1 MKIIYKVKGN
11 KTMLWREH
19 GKTENL
25 PTPSS
30 YSADI
35 EDTDNDSYTSK
46 KTGALIDNP
55 IAVGMLKLSMAWDLN
70 SEEEAENIIQKTYK
84 NPLVLDVKVPVV
96 NGGFLE
102 GAKFRVSKRKV
113 EMIDTELNTN
123 TSKTRWKCSFNLMQK
138 ELTEAQKQA
147 VKNANSQE
155 AIMYYNTSQNY
166 KDKILKDST
175 QHELNIYID
184 GNKIEENHIIDFK

>member
-1 MKIIYKVKGN
+1 
-11 KTMLWREH
+11 MLWREH

-55 IAVGMLKLSMAWDLN
+55 IAVGMLKVSMAWDLN
-70 SEEEAENIIQKTYK
+70 SEEEAEQLIQKTYK
-84 NPLVLDVKVPVV
+84 NPLILDVKVPVI

-102 GAKFRVSKRKV
+102 GVKFRVSKRKV
-113 EMIDTELNTN
+113 EMIDTESSKS

-138 ELTEAQKQA
+138 ELTDAQKTA
-147 VKNANSQE
+147 VKNSNS
-155 AIMYYNTSQNY
+155 
-166 KDKILKDST
+166 
-175 QHELNIYID
+175 
-184 GNKIEENHIIDFK
+184 

>member
-1 MKIIYKVKGN
+1 MI
-11 KTMLWREH
+11 WREH
-19 GKTENL
+19 GETQNL
-25 PTPSS
+25 PTPSA

-55 IAVGMLKLSMAWDLN
+55 IAIGMLKLSMSWDLN
-70 SEEEAENIIQKTYK
+70 SEDEAEKLIQKTYK
-84 NPLVLDVKVPVV
+84 NPFILDVKVPVV

-113 EMIDTELNTN
+113 EMIDTELSKS

-138 ELTEAQKQA
+138 ELTDAQKTA
-147 VKNANSQE
+147 VKNSNS
-155 AIMYYNTSQNY
+155 
-166 KDKILKDST
+166 
-175 QHELNIYID
+175 
-184 GNKIEENHIIDFK
+184 

>member
-1 MKIIYKVKGN
+1 
-11 KTMLWREH
+11 MLWKEH

-25 PTPSS
+25 PTPST
-30 YSADI
+30 YSAEI
-35 EDTDNDSYTSK
+35 KDTDNDSYTSK

-70 SEEEAENIIQKTYK
+70 SEAEAESLMQNTYK
-84 NPLVLDVKVPVV
+84 NPLILDVKVPVV

-102 GAKFRVSKRKV
+102 GAKFRVSERKV
-113 EMIDTELNTN
+113 EMIDTEQEIS

-147 VKNANSQE
+147 VKNANS
-155 AIMYYNTSQNY
+155 
-166 KDKILKDST
+166 
-175 QHELNIYID
+175 
-184 GNKIEENHIIDFK
+184 

>member
-1 MKIIYKVKGN
+1 
-11 KTMLWREH
+11 MLWKEH

-25 PTPSS
+25 PTPST
-30 YSADI
+30 YSAEI
-35 EDTDNDSYTSK
+35 KDTDNDSYTSK

-70 SEEEAENIIQKTYK
+70 SEAEAESLMQNTYK
-84 NPLVLDVKVPVV
+84 NPLILDVKVPVV

-102 GAKFRVSKRKV
+102 GAKFRVSERKV
-113 EMIDTELNTN
+113 EMIDTEQEIS

-147 VKNANSQE
+147 VENANS
-155 AIMYYNTSQNY
+155 
-166 KDKILKDST
+166 
-175 QHELNIYID
+175 
-184 GNKIEENHIIDFK
+184 

>member
-1 MKIIYKVKGN
+1 
-11 KTMLWREH
+11 MLWREH
-19 GKTENL
+19 GATDNL
-25 PTPSS
+25 PTPST

-55 IAVGMLKLSMAWDLN
+55 IAIGMLKLSMAWDLN
-70 SEEEAENIIQKTYK
+70 SEAEAEALIQKTYK
-84 NPLVLDVKVPVV
+84 NPFVLDVKVPVV

-113 EMIDTELNTN
+113 EMIDTELNTS

-138 ELTEAQKQA
+138 ELTEAQKTA
-147 VKNANSQE
+147 VKNANS
-155 AIMYYNTSQNY
+155 
-166 KDKILKDST
+166 
-175 QHELNIYID
+175 
-184 GNKIEENHIIDFK
+184 

>member
-1 MKIIYKVKGN
+1 
-11 KTMLWREH
+11 MLWREH
-19 GKTENL
+19 GATDNL
-25 PTPSS
+25 PTPST

-55 IAVGMLKLSMAWDLN
+55 IAIGMLKLSMAWDLN
-70 SEEEAENIIQKTYK
+70 SEEEAESLIQKTYK

-113 EMIDTELNTN
+113 EMIDTELNTS

-147 VKNANSQE
+147 VKNVNS
-155 AIMYYNTSQNY
+155 
-166 KDKILKDST
+166 
-175 QHELNIYID
+175 
-184 GNKIEENHIIDFK
+184 

>member
-1 MKIIYKVKGN
+1 
-11 KTMLWREH
+11 MLWKEH
-19 GKTENL
+19 GNTEDL
-25 PTPSS
+25 PTPST

-35 EDTDNDSYTSK
+35 EDTDKDSYSSIVD
-46 KTGALIDNP
+46 GSLIDNP
-55 IAVGMLKLSMAWDLN
+55 IAVGMLKLSMSWDFN
-70 SEEEAENIIQKTYK
+70 TEEEAEALIQKTYK

-138 ELTEAQKQA
+138 ELTEAQKTT
-147 VKNANSQE
+147 VEEANS
-155 AIMYYNTSQNY
+155 
-166 KDKILKDST
+166 
-175 QHELNIYID
+175 
-184 GNKIEENHIIDFK
+184 

>member
-1 MKIIYKVKGN
+1 
-11 KTMLWREH
+11 MLWREH
-19 GKTENL
+19 GATDNL
-25 PTPSS
+25 PTPST

-55 IAVGMLKLSMAWDLN
+55 IAIGMLKLSMAWNLN
-70 SEEEAENIIQKTYK
+70 SEAEAEALIQKTYK

-113 EMIDTELNTN
+113 EMIDTELNTS

-138 ELTEAQKQA
+138 ELTEAQKTA
-147 VKNANSQE
+147 VKNVNS
-155 AIMYYNTSQNY
+155 
-166 KDKILKDST
+166 
-175 QHELNIYID
+175 
-184 GNKIEENHIIDFK
+184 